1 MPRSQV
7 SGDVR
12 NLLSTGLGNNY
23 IGEIVMSYT
32 FRQSNENEVMA
43 LTKMSEAAFNSD
55 KEFGGDDGANVRSDS
70 WQVAWK
76 ENCIEAVI
84 SGEEQS
90 DIRYILYFD
99 GKTDS
104 VQLDTPTGEW
114 K

>member
-1 MPRSQV
+1 M
-7 SGDVR
+7 D
-12 NLLSTGLGNNY
+12 
-23 IGEIVMSYT
+23 
-32 FRQSNENEVMA
+32 
-43 LTKMSEAAFNSD
+43 EAECIA
-55 KEFGGDDGANVRSDS
+55 ER

-114 K
+114 N